1 LESLLII
8 TQFPEISNIS
18 NNSEYKKLCNTK
30 QIIVEEEIEKV
41 KEIEHTGYYTDA
53 ESDDDFSLMSEEE
66 EEEDVEGDGEDTKSD
81 EGDMLG
87 GGRDDTPDPDE
98 ENEED
103 LDIDITGKKLRTSKG
118 NLFFDKLNELEPTLY
133 LRKIE
138 NKKFNQ
144 YSRMCPFSDRRQPII
159 LTDSELEKIDKESP
173 GSYKQIVKFGSD
185 KDKKYSYICPRYWDI
200 KRNISLTEEQVKSG
214 KYGNIIPE
222 KATVIPEGANIY
234 EFKSKK
240 HIDKDGKY
248 IDYVPGFLGKNKHP
262 KDKCMACCFHNERWS
277 QPAQSKRREECLQDN
292 NEENTNKNLLKK
304 PKSSK
309 KNT

>member
-1 LESLLII
+1 
-8 TQFPEISNIS
+8 
-18 NNSEYKKLCNTK
+18 
-30 QIIVEEEIEKV
+30 
-41 KEIEHTGYYTDA
+41 
-53 ESDDDFSLMSEEE
+53 
-66 EEEDVEGDGEDTKSD
+66 
-81 EGDMLG
+81 
-87 GGRDDTPDPDE
+87 
-98 ENEED
+98 
-103 LDIDITGKKLRTSKG
+103 
-118 NLFFDKLNELEPTLY
+118 
-133 LRKIE
+133 
-138 NKKFNQ
+138 
-144 YSRMCPFSDRRQPII
+144 MCPFSDRRQPII
-159 LTDSELEKIDKESP
+159 LTDSEVEKIDKESP

-240 HIDKDGKY
+240 HVDKDGKY

-304 PKSSK
+304 PKSIFLTSFKSASK
-309 KNT
+309 IVIHSNKVNTDSYQYKFIIFYKLKAISVNYNYDNKLITNTNAATLLFEISTKNSYQTWLGSYWNK